1 MSKLRY
7 RCFHNGKFF
16 GGHEVTNIGK
26 SNDLGFKSWLSFLDD
41 VKLKDTLE
49 ST

>member
-1 MSKLRY
+1 MFPHREI
-7 RCFHNGKFF
+7 F

-41 VKLKDTLE
+41 IIVRDTLE